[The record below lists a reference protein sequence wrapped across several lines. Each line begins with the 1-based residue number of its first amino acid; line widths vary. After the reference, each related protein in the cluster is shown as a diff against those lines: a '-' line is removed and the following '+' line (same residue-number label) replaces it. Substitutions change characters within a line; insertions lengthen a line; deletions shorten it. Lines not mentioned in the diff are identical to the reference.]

1 MVLKTLVLPAC
12 AVLLAWTGV
21 AIAEEDRAQHFLGL
35 DLSTAVLS
43 PKPLGPPAKFV
54 PLRLEARSDRGD
66 RAQARAERTAHPK
79 IRVAHVSSEKRVP
92 AANLRPAH
100 QQRNPLEAQALD
112 NRIQAWPCKSGGI
125 CNWKR

>member
-12 AVLLAWTGV
+12 AVLLALTGV
-21 AIAEEDRAQHFLGL
+21 AIADEDRAQHFLGL

-54 PLRLEARSDRGD
+54 PLRLEARSERPD
-66 RAQARAERTAHPK
+66 RAQARAERITHPK
-79 IRVAHVSSEKRVP
+79 IRIAHVLSNKRFP

-100 QQRNPLEAQALD
+100 QYRNPLEAQALD

>member
-1 MVLKTLVLPAC
+1 MVLKTLVLPAS
-12 AVLLAWTGV
+12 AVLLALTGV

-54 PLRLEARSDRGD
+54 PLRLEARSDR
-66 RAQARAERTAHPK
+66 AQARAEHTAHPK
-79 IRVAHVSSEKRVP
+79 IRLAHVLSNKRFP

-112 NRIQAWPCKSGGI
+112 SRIQAWPCKSGGI
-125 CNWKR
+125 CDWKR

>member
-66 RAQARAERTAHPK
+66 RAQARAERTAHPA
-79 IRVAHVSSEKRVP
+79 IRVAHVPSEKRVP

-100 QQRNPLEAQALD
+100 QHRHPLEAQALD
-112 NRIQAWPCKSGGI
+112 SRIQAWPCKSGGI
-125 CNWKR
+125 CNWKH

>member
-1 MVLKTLVLPAC
+1 MVLKTLVVAAC

-21 AIAEEDRAQHFLGL
+21 AIGEEGRGQHFLGL

-43 PKPLGPPAKFV
+43 PKPLGPPTKFV
-54 PLRLEARSDRGD
+54 PLRLEARSEGPD
-66 RAQARAERTAHPK
+66 RAQARIERITHPK
-79 IRVAHVSSEKRVP
+79 IRVAHILSEKRVP
-92 AANLRPAH
+92 AAYLKPAH
-100 QQRNPLEAQALD
+100 RQRNPLEAQALD

>member
-12 AVLLAWTGV
+12 AVLLALTGV

-54 PLRLEARSDRGD
+54 PLRLEA
-66 RAQARAERTAHPK
+66 P
-79 IRVAHVSSEKRVP
+79 SSIISIP
-92 AANLRPAH
+92 AASNAVISLTSESTLPRTMVSLASI
-100 QQRNPLEAQALD
+100 R
-112 NRIQAWPCKSGGI
+112 
-125 CNWKR
+125 